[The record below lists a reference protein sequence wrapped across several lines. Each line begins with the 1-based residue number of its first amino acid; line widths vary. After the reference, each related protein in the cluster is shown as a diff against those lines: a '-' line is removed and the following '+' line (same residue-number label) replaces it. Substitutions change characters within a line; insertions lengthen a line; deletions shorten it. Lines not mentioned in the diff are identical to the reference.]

1 MKILVC
7 EDNKLASRAVSAVLS
22 KKGFD
27 IINASDG
34 NEAMELIEKEDFS
47 LVIMDIH
54 LPYYSGLELIR
65 YMKTDLKKDI
75 PVIIISAF
83 SDPSVQKQSRELGI
97 SEYLVKPINTEFLLS
112 RINAI
117 LKI

>member
-1 MKILVC
+1 MRILVV

-22 KKGFD
+22 RKGFI

-34 NEAMELIEKEDFS
+34 NQAMELIEKEDFS
-47 LVIMDIH
+47 LIIMDIH
-54 LPYYSGLELIR
+54 LPYHSGLELIR
-65 YMKTDLKKDI
+65 YLKTDLKKNI

-83 SDPSVQKQSRELGI
+83 SDPSVQKQARELGI
-97 SEYLVKPINTEFLLS
+97 SDYMVKPINTESLLS

-117 LKI
+117 LNI